1 LTLPTQLQYELFGT
15 WLATVAKRGDGPFKR
30 SSFQQYMR
38 HMATVF
44 EADFPPPALNVARSP
59 KSVRFISAVSRSLDS
74 TKQRARPVQIA
85 DLHLFCSRL
94 PAYYSPGLAKLARV
108 IALVAFWGCLRL
120 GTLLQ
125 EQNSP
130 LRVISWR
137 DFFFDGTNLFVSIFR
152 DKTVKNRDQCH
163 RIVLEPLV
171 GNDLIC
177 PVRAF
182 VSYVAQCHS
191 SRFSLDDPFAVF
203 SRDTPALTFD
213 RFEVMMNNL
222 VPAISATA
230 AVKGHFTGHS
240 FRRGHAQ
247 AAISV
252 GIEVD
257 DLMLFGNWK
266 TAPSVVNYTAGAVK
280 ASTLSR
286 VLFKLR

>member
-1 LTLPTQLQYELFGT
+1 LPTQIQYELFGT
-15 WLATVAKRGDGPFKR
+15 WLGTVAKRGDGPFKK

-59 KSVRFISAVSRSLDS
+59 RSIRFIAAVSRSLDA

-85 DLHLFCSRL
+85 DLYLFCSRL
-94 PAYYSPGLAKLARV
+94 PAYYSPVLAKLARV
-108 IALVAFWGCLRL
+108 IALVTFWGCLRL

-125 EQNSP
+125 DQTSM

-137 DFFFDGTNLFVSIFR
+137 DFYFDGHRLFISIFR
-152 DKTVKNRDQCH
+152 DKTVKTRDDCH
-163 RIVLEPLV
+163 RIMLEPLD
-171 GNDLIC
+171 GNYFIC

-182 VSYVAQCHS
+182 ISYVAECKS
-191 SRFSLDDPFAVF
+191 LGFSLDQPFAKF
-203 SRDTPALTFD
+203 SLNHPALSFD
-213 RFEVMMNNL
+213 RFLLMLNNL
-222 VPAISATA
+222 VPAVASTS

-252 GIEVD
+252 GIEID

-266 TAPSVVNYTAGAVK
+266 AVPSVVNYTAGAVK

-286 VLFKLR
+286 ALFQQR